1 MHPILFQVGPL
12 TLYSY
17 GAMMVLAFVTATW
30 LAARAARGLSP
41 ALRAIAAEQLLDF
54 SSLSL
59 VGGLVGARLLFVSLH
74 WDEFS
79 SDPLDILAV
88 WHGGLVWYGG
98 FLGGLLA
105 GSLYVRAQRLEFLRV
120 LDQFIP
126 FLTLGHAI
134 GRVGCLLN
142 GCCYG
147 KPTDAWCG
155 LVFPGQDVAVFPTQ
169 LLESLGLLL
178 LFLVL
183 RALQR
188 PGLLQYP
195 GRVFGA
201 YLAGY
206 AALRFA
212 LEFTRGDQ
220 APWWMG
226 LTLQQVISIA
236 VFMFGGWLLLRTPR
250 REIRV

>member
-1 MHPILFQVGPL
+1 MHPILFKAGPL
-12 TLYSY
+12 TFYSY
-17 GAMMVLAFVTATW
+17 GAMLVLAFVAATW
-30 LAARAARGLSP
+30 LAGRHARRLPP
-41 ALRAIAAEQLLDF
+41 ALRAISAEQLLDF
-54 SSLSL
+54 SSLAL
-59 VGGLVGARLLFVSLH
+59 VGGLVGARALFVALH
-74 WDEFS
+74 WDAFS
-79 SDPLDILAV
+79 SEPLEILAV

-98 FLGGLLA
+98 FLGGLLGGA
-105 GSLYVRAQRLEFLRV
+105 CYVRAQRLSFLRV

-155 LVFPGQDVAVFPTQ
+155 VTFPDQGVAVVPTQ
-169 LLESLGLLL
+169 LLESAGLLL
-178 LFLVL
+178 LYLVL
-183 RALQR
+183 RSLQR

-206 AALRFA
+206 GALRFA

-220 APWWMG
+220 LPWWMG

-236 VFMFGGWLLLRTPR
+236 VCIFGGWLLLRTPR